1 MILAGGGA
9 LGAIAVY
16 GLHALFGTAGL
27 WIVLIAG
34 FILDIVFLTHF
45 SLSPGVN
52 YVEQKT
58 AKHVAR
64 MGEAIKEKKAIYDE
78 QRRVERELG
87 KSYSMTDFI
96 FHKRHLE
103 DDQDAESEKTQ
114 PQPMGTVESD
124 MENQLDSQAVE
135 NNGSELILNTEP
147 EENPDIPGEE
157 EIAVAP
163 EPESVPI
170 PEVPDMPAEV
180 VPPENAANDKPE
192 GSMKG
197 ENPVSPYKFP
207 PLTLLKP
214 GGRQSASLSR
224 DAEEKKKILEI
235 YTA

>member
-114 PQPMGTVESD
+114 PQPMGTGIGYGKSVGFSGRK
-124 MENQLDSQAVE
+124 
-135 NNGSELILNTEP
+135 NNGPELILNTEP

-170 PEVPDMPAEV
+170 PEEPDMPAEV
-180 VPPENAANDKPE
+180 ESSGKC
-192 GSMKG
+192 SH
-197 ENPVSPYKFP
+197 
-207 PLTLLKP
+207 
-214 GGRQSASLSR
+214 
-224 DAEEKKKILEI
+224 
-235 YTA
+235 

>member
-1 MILAGGGA
+1 MKRRVVSTRKYKKETGSRAYEAGGLLLTLLGILSCLSLAGQSMGLFGDLLRQVFQILFGKGAIIPAFFCILQGLQFIGKGPKVRFTWRFVAISLLYWMILAGIHAWIVPMGQEFSGDMLLAGGGA
-9 LGAIAVY
+9 LGAVAVN

-96 FHKRHLE
+96 FYKRNPEHDE
-103 DDQDAESEKTQ
+103 DAERVNTQ
-114 PQPMGTVESD
+114 RQPVGKS
-124 MENQLDSQAVE
+124 
-135 NNGSELILNTEP
+135 
-147 EENPDIPGEE
+147 
-157 EIAVAP
+157 
-163 EPESVPI
+163 
-170 PEVPDMPAEV
+170 
-180 VPPENAANDKPE
+180 
-192 GSMKG
+192 
-197 ENPVSPYKFP
+197 
-207 PLTLLKP
+207 
-214 GGRQSASLSR
+214 
-224 DAEEKKKILEI
+224 
-235 YTA
+235 